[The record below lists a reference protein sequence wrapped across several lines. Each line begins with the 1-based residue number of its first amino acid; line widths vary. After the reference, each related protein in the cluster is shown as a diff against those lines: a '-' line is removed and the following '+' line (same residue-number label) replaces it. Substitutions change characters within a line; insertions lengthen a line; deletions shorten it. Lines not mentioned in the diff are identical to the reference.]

1 MIIIFFNYL
10 ILRRKISV
18 TPNLS
23 SFTRN
28 VWNLIRNDLFID
40 AN

>member
-18 TPNLS
+18 TSNLS
-23 SFTRN
+23 SFTR
-28 VWNLIRNDLFID
+28 NLIRNDLFID